1 MAKNPLSDPM
11 AASLETAIKAAD
23 WLHGE
28 DRYAAGIELARL
40 LAGQIDTLVASQD
53 PAAVREMNIRTVK
66 NYHAALH
73 ALGLTPEGYARMT
86 GVGGRAATGPV
97 GQQGDEDDDAAQ
109 KAEEKAEETG
119 NPLDLLTAE
128 VENVVSMAGR
138 KKS

>member
-1 MAKNPLSDPM
+1 MAKNPLSQPM

-86 GVGGRAATGPV
+86 GVGGRAATGPA
-97 GQQGDEDDDAAQ
+97 GQQEDEDAAQ

-128 VENVVSMAGR
+128 VENVVSLAGR

>member
-1 MAKNPLSDPM
+1 MAKNPLSQPM

-86 GVGGRAATGPV
+86 GVGGRAATDPA
-97 GQQGDEDDDAAQ
+97 GQQEDEDAAQ

-128 VENVVSMAGR
+128 VENVVSLAGR